1 MKGYK
6 VFEPDWTCR
15 GFQYAVGETFEEDV
29 TPSCCNRGF
38 HFCTEL
44 KDCFS
49 YYSFNPDN
57 KVAEIEALG
66 EIDTEGGSK
75 HCTNKIRIVR
85 EISWEEVLKMVN
97 TGKHNKGF
105 CNSGDAN
112 SGNYN
117 TGNNNGGRYNSGCS
131 NSGNFNTGN
140 CNSGSYNSGFSNSGY
155 YNSGDYNSGYYN
167 GGSFNSGNYNSG
179 RFNSGNLN
187 CGNYNSGNNNS
198 GDYNSYNRNSGDY
211 NSGYCNSGNYN
222 SGKYNSGDWNYGNY
236 NSGNYN
242 NGYCNCGDWN
252 NTNFSSGCFN
262 TEEAKILLFNKP
274 SNWTFRDWWASGA
287 RRVLSRMPRNT
298 LEWIRASNMTDE
310 EEERHPEYKTTGGYL
325 KKIDDSKNSQIWW
338 DNLPEQEKAIVKS
351 IPNFDPDIFKKCTG
365 IDVNKN

>member
-1 MKGYK
+1 MRGYK
-6 VFEPDWTCR
+6 VFEPDQTCR

-44 KDCFS
+44 KDCFG
-49 YYSFNPDN
+49 YYSFDPDN

-66 EIDTEGGSK
+66 EIDTERGIVRSK
-75 HCTNKIRIVR
+75 YCTNKIKIVR

-97 TGKHNKGF
+97 IGKYNKGF

-112 SGNYN
+112 SGKYN
-117 TGNNNGGRYNSGCS
+117 SGYRNSGNYNSGCS
-131 NSGNFNTGN
+131 NSGNFNTGGY
-140 CNSGSYNSGFSNSGY
+140 NSGNYNSGFSNSGD

-167 GGSFNSGNYNSG
+167 IGNYNNG
-179 RFNSGNLN
+179 
-187 CGNYNSGNNNS
+187 YQNS
-198 GDYNSYNRNSGDY
+198 GDYNNGNH
-211 NSGYCNSGNYN
+211 NSGNCNSNNHNSGNHN
-222 SGKYNSGDWNYGNY
+222 SGKYNSGDWNCGDY

-242 NGYCNCGDWN
+242 NGYCNCGEWN

-274 SNWTFRDWWASGA
+274 SKWTFRDWWNSGA
-287 RRVLSRMPRNT
+287 RRVLIMMPRNT
-298 LEWIRASNMTDE
+298 LKWVRANDMTDE
-310 EEERHPEYKTTGGYL
+310 EKEQHPEYKTTGGYV
-325 KKIDDSKNSQIWW
+325 KEIDNSKNSQIWW

-351 IPNFDPDIFKKCTG
+351 IPNFDPDIFEECTG
-365 IDVNKN
+365 IKMNK